1 MAHVYRA
8 VWIDNYLNV
17 ELAAPE
23 CFAAWLRGRNTP
35 IPITENSVETV
46 GERSV
51 TMARLVE
58 GDSSGVQIQIVESLG
73 PDRGR
78 WTTTLNAMTVES
90 DRIVWVDVQAEAS
103 GVWERSIRAP
113 RVVREMLLAGGQPR
127 SGEDILEAQPREI
140 DDPAVLGRLLTT
152 LSSEDRVVPCLVIAG
167 GHGHD
172 HHSAMQR
179 ATRASEILAGVA
191 KVFLV
196 DAAHVDRFNELVPD
210 TLAVSPMSA
219 RLFLPGAFAEP
230 DNVLLTAEF
239 DDDDVAEDQMSLGL
253 QVATRLGVSSL
264 WPEVPEAWTRFK
276 RHLDERRR
284 QVQRS
289 HQPVETGLVADPTDD
304 VSLLRQQVSDLQA
317 QLLDA
322 NILVEE
328 AQNSAT
334 SYQDRLVGMLLSDS
348 TGPSFV
354 RPTLSGTIEEIRRA
368 AEWVVI
374 AESAPREIGSLDT
387 HASAGAW
394 ANDLARLCA
403 SMERYALHK
412 ATRGFKGNY
421 RNWCTQYGDYSDEK
435 IALKESKSTRR
446 DNDLVAAR
454 TFAIDTAVH
463 PSGQIVMLDHAKI
476 QSKGSSF
483 IPRVFFHDDTG
494 GSTGKMHIGFIGPH
508 YLVPTSSF

>member
-8 VWIDNYLNV
+8 VWVDNYLNV
-17 ELAAPE
+17 EMAAPE

-35 IPITENSVETV
+35 VPITEDSVENV

-58 GDSSGVQIQIVESLG
+58 GNSSGVQIQIVESLG
-73 PDRGR
+73 PERGR
-78 WTTTLNAMTVES
+78 WTTTLNAMTVDS
-90 DRIVWVDVQAEAS
+90 DRVVWVDVQAEAS
-103 GVWERSIRAP
+103 GVWQRSIRAP

-127 SGEDILEAQPREI
+127 AGDDILEAQPREI
-140 DDPAVLGRLLTT
+140 DDSVVLERLVST
-152 LSSEDRVVPCLVIAG
+152 LSSEDRVVPYLVIAG

-196 DAAHVDRFNELVPD
+196 DAVHVDKFNAFMPWPLEV
-210 TLAVSPMSA
+210 TPMGA
-219 RLFLPGAFAEP
+219 RLFLPGSLGEP
-230 DNVLLTAEF
+230 ENVLLTAEF
-239 DDDDVAEDQMSLGL
+239 DDDEVAEDQMSLGL
-253 QVATRLGVSSL
+253 QVAARLGISSL
-264 WPEVPEAWTRFK
+264 WPEVPEEWIRFK
-276 RHLDERRR
+276 RHLDEKRRR
-284 QVQRS
+284 VQRRY
-289 HQPVETGLVADPTDD
+289 QPMETSTAADPTDD
-304 VSLLRQQVSDLQA
+304 VNLLRQQVSDLQT

-328 AQNSAT
+328 AQHSAI
-334 SYQDRLVGMLLSDS
+334 SYQDRLVGMLLSDM
-348 TGPSFV
+348 TAPSFV
-354 RPTLSGTIEEIRRA
+354 RPTLSGTIEEIRRVA
-368 AEWVVI
+368 KWVVI
-374 AESAPREIGSLDT
+374 PDSAPQEISSLDT

-403 SMERYALHK
+403 SMERYAHHK
-412 ATRGFKGNY
+412 ATNGYAGNY
-421 RNWCTQYGDYSDEK
+421 RNWCTQFGDYSDEK
-435 IALKESKSTRR
+435 IALNESKSTRR
-446 DNDLVAAR
+446 DGDLVAAR
-454 TFAIDTAVH
+454 TFAVDTDVD
-463 PSGQIVMLDHAKI
+463 PSGRMVMLDHAKI

-494 GSTGKMHIGFIGPH
+494 GSTKKMHIGFIGPH